1 MSQSVDVS
9 RGAAERA
16 GVEPQDLHTAD
27 GHPIP
32 PGPRSLDDLRWK
44 RREMVRWLSP
54 GQLAV
59 TGLRA
64 VLSGVFGSYTD
75 RRELQAGL
83 SELER
88 PSQGAPNQ
96 VDFDGV
102 VYDYSQHADAATGF
116 WIDYVADLGD
126 GFAST
131 YTVAWLLAQPGLPLP
146 ARVGETVG
154 VSRAATRGQSLDG
167 AVASGWSRRGHL
179 LVMGGDQVYPTASR
193 DEYTNRLVGP
203 YDAALPWTTDRRV
216 PHLFAVPGNHDW
228 YDGLSAFLRLF
239 CQGRWIGAWKTQQ
252 RRSYFALQLPARWWL
267 LGIDVQFE
275 SDIDQ
280 PQRDYFGRVASR
292 MQAGDRVILCT
303 AEPTWVH
310 TPVHPNAYDNL
321 AYFERTVLPK
331 NVEVALTLTGDL
343 HHYSRY
349 SKGDGDAGG
358 GRHKIT
364 AGGGGAYLLG
374 TSLLPH
380 SIELPTRE
388 QPDAGAMAR
397 VDPTTERFTQEQ
409 TYPTPRESIALKAGA
424 PTLTTRN
431 FSFAVFM
438 GCVYALYAWFLES
451 ASRSAL
457 TGSNFMDLASRTTPS
472 GWRALLD
479 AFWASAAHSPLTVA
493 FSVLIVA
500 GMIAFTHPDVDRFP
514 ALARSPRLGTAV
526 RSAIGT
532 VHGLAQI
539 SLAVALLWLFSW
551 LNLGF
556 LGLQPTS
563 PVQVVLFLGEM
574 VFVGGMLSAFLLSL
588 FLLPPTNYN
597 DAFSA
602 QHLDTFK
609 NFLRMHLDPKTGVL
623 SLYAFGVP
631 QPPKWSFRAN
641 ANPAE
646 PYFEPTPDPQVR
658 LIDHVILPARRS
670 P

>member
-1 MSQSVDVS
+1 MSQSVDVPGGTIA
-9 RGAAERA
+9 RPA
-16 GVEPQDLHTAD
+16 VEPQQLRTGEHQI
-27 GHPIP
+27 IP
-32 PGPRSLDDLRWK
+32 PGPASLQHLRWK
-44 RREMVRWLSP
+44 QQKMVRWLSP
-54 GQLAV
+54 PQLAV

-64 VLSGVFGSYTD
+64 VLSAVFGSYTD

-88 PSQGAPNQ
+88 PSKGELNQ
-96 VDFDGV
+96 VDFDGL
-102 VYDYSQHADAATGF
+102 VYDYTQHPDAEAGF

-146 ARVGETVG
+146 AKVGDTVA
-154 VSRAATRGQSLDG
+154 VSRDATRGRSLTD
-167 AVASGWSRRGHL
+167 APAPGWSRRGHL

-203 YDAALPWTTDRRV
+203 YDAALPWTTEHV

-228 YDGLSAFLRLF
+228 YDGLSSFLRLF
-239 CQGRWIGAWKTQQ
+239 CKGRWIGAWRTQQ
-252 RRSYFALQLPARWWL
+252 RRSYFALQLPANWWL

-275 SDIDQ
+275 SDIDE
-280 PQRDYFGRVASR
+280 PQRDYFGRVAKR
-292 MQAGDRVILCT
+292 MKAGDRVILCT

-310 TPVHPNAYDNL
+310 TAVHENAYDNL
-321 AYFERTVLPK
+321 AYFERRVLPAG
-331 NVEVALTLTGDL
+331 VEVALTLTGDL

-349 SKGDGDAGG
+349 SRSDGDPGG

-374 TSLLPH
+374 TSLLPRT
-380 SIELPTRE
+380 IDLPTRR
-388 QPDAGAMAR
+388 QASAGAMAR
-397 VDPTTERFTQEQ
+397 VNLKKETFTREQ

-424 PTLTTRN
+424 PTLTIRN

-451 ASRSAL
+451 ASRAVL
-457 TGSNFMDLASRTTPS
+457 TGSNFMELASSTPPS
-472 GWRALLD
+472 GWRAVLG

-493 FSVLIVA
+493 FSALIVV
-500 GMIAFTHPDVDRFP
+500 GLIAFTRPDVDRFP
-514 ALARSPRLGTAV
+514 ALARSPGLGAAV
-526 RSAIGT
+526 RSAVGA

-551 LNLGF
+551 LNLDF

-563 PVQVVLFLGEM
+563 PVQVMLFLGEM
-574 VFVGGMLSAFLLSL
+574 VFVGGVLSAFLLSL

-602 QHLDTFK
+602 QHLNTFK
-609 NFLRMHLDPKTGVL
+609 NFLRIHLNPDTGAL

-631 QPPKWSFRAN
+631 QPPRWTFHPN
-641 ANPAE
+641 AKPAE
-646 PYFEPTPDPQVR
+646 PYFDPTPNPEVR
-658 LIDHVILPARRS
+658 LIDHVTLPARKA